1 MAADFPYHQ
10 GICSRH
16 PPSLRPAIS
25 GSGMTAMFEEPVYL
39 KLPGEGRSLDPSV
52 EAQPLPDSFF
62 ISQDPYLPDP
72 YYPNP
77 YHMLP

>member
-1 MAADFPYHQ
+1 
-10 GICSRH
+10 
-16 PPSLRPAIS
+16 
-25 GSGMTAMFEEPVYL
+25 MTAMFEEPVYL